1 MRGYAFATLAEP
13 LKYMSM
19 RSKSRSM
26 IQNAFNISI
35 FFLLFLIPIIDV
47 VTNTPK

>member
-1 MRGYAFATLAEP
+1 
-13 LKYMSM
+13 
-19 RSKSRSM
+19 M

-47 VTNTPK
+47 VTNTPKKSVSMYLTVGMIKLSI